1 MRWVERWVPW
11 VLAGALTL
19 VAVGAV
25 LDGSWAMAVACTLS
39 VALWVWQARRAARPR
54 RPVPAHV
61 DEQWA
66 RSVLAAAGG
75 PQGVPAVKALR
86 DAEPALSL
94 LDAKELADRA
104 QA

>member
-1 MRWVERWVPW
+1 MRTIDRWVPW
-11 VLAGALTL
+11 VLSAAL
-19 VAVGAV
+19 AV
-25 LDGSWAMAVACTLS
+25 LAVAAVIDGRPGRAAVCA
-39 VALWVWQARRAARPR
+39 ALAALAVWQARRAARPR
-54 RPVPAHV
+54 PPVPAHV

-66 RSVLAAAGG
+66 RAVLTAAGD

-94 LDAKELADRA
+94 LEAKELADRA